1 MCQIPVFCWI
11 TATVLDHML
20 RRCQS
25 GPLPQTLTD
34 MYTHFL
40 LVQTQRKRKYRSE
53 SAALEVNKRDC
64 EVLLK
69 LGKLAFDHLHN
80 GNLIFYQEDLQQ
92 VGLDLTEAS
101 VYSGL
106 CTEILIEENIIFQK
120 SVYCFV
126 HLSVQEFLAA
136 VYMLRCFN
144 HKKTE
149 EISSFLRDW
158 EENMPLDVFLQKSIE
173 KSFENESGR
182 LDLFVRFLHGLLL
195 ESNQRLLRVLLG
207 QIQTDSQMIQKIT
220 QNLRE
225 RNAGGISAPG
235 SITVFYC
242 LTEMNDQTIHQ
253 RILHLLKTEFES
265 DLSEF
270 HCMTLAVKLQ
280 MPQEV
285 LQELDIKRFRRMP
298 DGKLKLVPPDT
309 CREATVDHCIFS
321 PSFRKYYV
329 KFQYNVYFDRILW
342 NGLSREHAAVIA
354 SALKSL
360 SQLKRLDL
368 WLRDHGAVEAFCEGL
383 RDPHCR
389 LETLRSDTKH
399 SLWAFEVKYV
409 KGQIFLHHSRLSEL
423 SCHCLASA
431 LKSHPAHLRK
441 LDLSWNEELQ
451 EPGLQQI
458 CTYLQS
464 PDCHLHILRLENCRL
479 GEGSCLALSSALVLN
494 PHHLRELDVTENQ
507 LSDAGVEHFCKVLKM
522 PHLSL
527 EHLRSENC
535 SSGVRFLIVGL
546 SVLSGFSFVCH
557 YLRKYGICIMVR
569 SHRGNRR
576 LLDNCGLSEVSC
588 SSLATALS
596 LNPKS
601 KLKKLDLSVNEVKD
615 SGVERLCEYL
625 RWPHCHLEAIEFRGC
640 GVTGIGCSSLDS
652 ALKSTPLSPLT
663 KLDLCENSLTQND
676 VEKLTEL
683 QHNPQ
688 YRLEQ
693 LESVFT

>member
-309 CREATVDHCIFS
+309 CREAT
-321 PSFRKYYV
+321 
-329 KFQYNVYFDRILW
+329 ILW

-389 LETLRSDTKH
+389 LETLS
-399 SLWAFEVKYV
+399 
-409 KGQIFLHHSRLSEL
+409 LHHSRLSEL

-527 EHLRSENC
+527 EHLR
-535 SSGVRFLIVGL
+535 
-546 SVLSGFSFVCH
+546 
-557 YLRKYGICIMVR
+557 
-569 SHRGNRR
+569 
-576 LLDNCGLSEVSC
+576 LDNCGLSEVSC

-625 RWPHCHLEAIEFRGC
+625 RWPHCHLEAIELKGCGLTEHSCLLLASSLNVHMKDLRLNWNPDMRDQGVKHMSMFLKSQSCGLEELRFRGC

-663 KLDLCENSLTQND
+663 KLDLCENSLTQSD

-693 LESVFT
+693 LEWEDD

>member
-1 MCQIPVFCWI
+1 
-11 TATVLDHML
+11 ML
-20 RRCQS
+20 E
-25 GPLPQTLTD
+25 GFLP
-34 MYTHFL
+34 
-40 LVQTQRKRKYRSE
+40 
-53 SAALEVNKRDC
+53 
-64 EVLLK
+64 
-69 LGKLAFDHLHN
+69 
-80 GNLIFYQEDLQQ
+80 
-92 VGLDLTEAS
+92 
-101 VYSGL
+101 
-106 CTEILIEENIIFQK
+106 
-120 SVYCFV
+120 
-126 HLSVQEFLAA
+126 
-136 VYMLRCFN
+136 
-144 HKKTE
+144 
-149 EISSFLRDW
+149 
-158 EENMPLDVFLQKSIE
+158 
-173 KSFENESGR
+173 
-182 LDLFVRFLHGLLL
+182 
-195 ESNQRLLRVLLG
+195 
-207 QIQTDSQMIQKIT
+207 
-220 QNLRE
+220 
-225 RNAGGISAPG
+225 PG

-309 CREATVDHCIFS
+309 CREAT
-321 PSFRKYYV
+321 
-329 KFQYNVYFDRILW
+329 ILW

-389 LETLRSDTKH
+389 LETLS
-399 SLWAFEVKYV
+399 
-409 KGQIFLHHSRLSEL
+409 LHHSRLSEL

-527 EHLRSENC
+527 EHLR
-535 SSGVRFLIVGL
+535 
-546 SVLSGFSFVCH
+546 
-557 YLRKYGICIMVR
+557 
-569 SHRGNRR
+569 
-576 LLDNCGLSEVSC
+576 LDNCGLSEVSC

-625 RWPHCHLEAIEFRGC
+625 RWPHCHLEAIELKGCGLTEHSCLLLASSLNVHMKDLRLNWNPDMRDQGVKHMSMFLKSQSCGLEELRFRGC

-693 LESVFT
+693 LEWEDD